1 MKNKVLT
8 QEQIDYR
15 KDLLIKRVSRI
26 KRSKSPPP
34 LMPITEEDKISNCL
48 YYMDNCVY
56 WINEYIVGNVDKK
69 KLLEAVLA
77 IQSNGKKLEMLLKSE
92 PH

>member
-1 MKNKVLT
+1 
-8 QEQIDYR
+8 
-15 KDLLIKRVSRI
+15 
-26 KRSKSPPP
+26 
-34 LMPITEEDKISNCL
+34 
-48 YYMDNCVY
+48 MDNCVY